1 MSCIKPNTHVHCL
14 RFPDFNNWLLRFID
28 GRVNSCF
35 WNILALILCFQI
47 LALNSGFQTL
57 ALIFVF
63 KYWLSIQVFKHI
75 GSHFMFSNIGSQFRF
90 SNIGSH
96 FMFSNIG
103 SQFMF
108 SNILALILCFQIL
121 ALNSGFQTL
130 ALNSGFQ
137 TLALNSGFKTLAL
150 ILCSSK
156 YFYISACWEERIP
169 PRTKVARVSLNTI
182 TQLLSSATAF
192 LSLVFVFHSTFTS
205 SAVLLPVL
213 VPWLSSNTNW

>member
-35 WNILALILCFQI
+35 W
-47 LALNSGFQTL
+47 
-57 ALIFVF
+57 
-63 KYWLSIQVFKHI
+63 
-75 GSHFMFSNIGSQFRF
+75 
-90 SNIGSH
+90 
-96 FMFSNIG
+96 
-103 SQFMF
+103 
-108 SNILALILCFQIL
+108 NILALILCFQIL

-213 VPWLSSNTNW
+213 VPWLSSNTNR

>member
-1 MSCIKPNTHVHCL
+1 MFL
-14 RFPDFNNWLLRFID
+14 
-28 GRVNSCF
+28 
-35 WNILALILCFQI
+35 
-47 LALNSGFQTL
+47 
-57 ALIFVF
+57 
-63 KYWLSIQVFKHI
+63 KHI

-130 ALNSGFQ
+130 ALNSGF
-137 TLALNSGFKTLAL
+137 KTLAL

-169 PRTKVARVSLNTI
+169 PRTEVARVSLNTI

-213 VPWLSSNTNW
+213 VPWLSSNTN

>member
-1 MSCIKPNTHVHCL
+1 MAGSIHV
-14 RFPDFNNWLLRFID
+14 FETYWLSFY
-28 GRVNSCF
+28 
-35 WNILALILCFQI
+35 
-47 LALNSGFQTL
+47 
-57 ALIFVF
+57 VF
-63 KYWLSIQVFKHI
+63 KYWLSIQVFKHWL
-75 GSHFMFSNIGSQFRF
+75 SFLFSNIGSQFRF
-90 SNIGSH
+90 SNI
-96 FMFSNIG
+96 
-103 SQFMF
+103 
-108 SNILALILCFQIL
+108 LALILC
-121 ALNSGFQTL
+121 FQTL

>member
-35 WNILALILCFQI
+35 W
-47 LALNSGFQTL
+47 
-57 ALIFVF
+57 
-63 KYWLSIQVFKHI
+63 
-75 GSHFMFSNIGSQFRF
+75 
-90 SNIGSH
+90 
-96 FMFSNIG
+96 
-103 SQFMF
+103 
-108 SNILALILCFQIL
+108 NILALILCFQIL

-169 PRTKVARVSLNTI
+169 PRTKVACVSLNTI
-182 TQLLSSATAF
+182 TQFLSSATAF

-213 VPWLSSNTNW
+213 VPWLSSNTNR

>member
-1 MSCIKPNTHVHCL
+1 MAGSIHV
-14 RFPDFNNWLLRFID
+14 FETYWLSFY
-28 GRVNSCF
+28 
-35 WNILALILCFQI
+35 
-47 LALNSGFQTL
+47 
-57 ALIFVF
+57 VF

-103 SQFMF
+103 SQLMF

-169 PRTKVARVSLNTI
+169 PRTKVACVSLNTI
-182 TQLLSSATAF
+182 TQFLSSATAF

-213 VPWLSSNTNW
+213 VPWLSSNTNR

>member
-1 MSCIKPNTHVHCL
+1 MFL
-14 RFPDFNNWLLRFID
+14 
-28 GRVNSCF
+28 
-35 WNILALILCFQI
+35 
-47 LALNSGFQTL
+47 
-57 ALIFVF
+57 
-63 KYWLSIQVFKHI
+63 KHI

-182 TQLLSSATAF
+182 TAFFRNSISFSSFCISLNLHFFSSTSASTSTLAFFQYQLIMF
-192 LSLVFVFHSTFTS
+192 KV
-205 SAVLLPVL
+205 
-213 VPWLSSNTNW
+213 